1 MHRSIA
7 RFTLLSLF
15 ILASLPSLAQQID
28 IPRVE
33 QMPGMPQPY
42 DMRDWEAVAQGY
54 DSFVFDFSA
63 SGQYQP
69 FIWWNPN
76 PVNYPDHPS
85 FGLDTV
91 VGTPYDYHTEA
102 INAIPAVVG
111 ASLVGIDKSNQ
122 DGNNFVLMC
131 EEYFNNRAEENVY
144 LNGFI
149 AQSGSDWWYET
160 MPNIFFYQLRDLYP
174 GTGEFDYQF
183 ESVADQFTACVQTL
197 GGSTTPWTTP
207 NMNYRAFSFSDMTP
221 LNEGVREP
229 EAAGAIAWILYMAYN
244 ETGNEEYRIAAEQ
257 AMEFLDSRTSN
268 PSYELQLAYGA
279 YIAARMNGELG
290 TDYDLEQLVNWCFEV
305 GSLRNW
311 GVILGNWGGFDVD
324 GLIGEA
330 TGNNDYAFM
339 MNGFQQASTLVP
351 MVRYD
356 DRYARAIGKWVLN
369 LANATRLFYPYS
381 LDGDHQDSEWWSE
394 AHDPN
399 SWIGHESMREE
410 WNGFSPFATGDAS
423 SGGWGAT
430 NLMLY
435 ASSHVGYLGGMLSTT
450 PVEGILLLDLLKTDW
465 YHNDAY
471 PSYLSYNPYDVMQT
485 LTFDV
490 GDSPV
495 DVYDCVSNQML
506 TTGVTGSSTFTIP
519 EDAARL
525 LVLIPSGAS
534 ITHDAHGR
542 MLAND
547 VVVDFITDQGGNR
560 APRIQALATDTNPAL
575 IGAPIDLYCSAE
587 DFEGSELSY
596 EWSSEVGSFTG
607 EGATVVWNAPEV
619 AGEYDVVVDV
629 SDGSGIRSDTL
640 TISVLDNLPPLITS
654 LTADPVAVQMGS
666 EVTVSCVANDP
677 DGDELSYSWTAP
689 TGSFSG
695 EGATVTWTAP
705 NALGSVVLT
714 CTVSDPDGA
723 FDSATVEVTVGSNV
737 GLWYLDGNGN
747 DASGFENHGTVHGA
761 LPAGDNGGNPGLAL
775 AFDGEDD
782 HVRIPVN
789 PSLNFTEAMTINLWF
804 RVNEHPDREAFIISH
819 GSWQN
824 RWKVSIIPEQ
834 KVRWTVKRASAT
846 SDLDSDAAVL
856 ANHWYNL
863 TVTYGD
869 GDMAMYID
877 GELESSTSASGDITT
892 SDIDL
897 TIGQMLPGDNG
908 YNFFGRIN
916 DVRIYNRVLQE
927 EEIVE
932 LASLVDVEETGQVLP
947 EQYALHP
954 VYPNPFN
961 ATARVAFDLPIASEV
976 SLRAYNIEGRL
987 VATLFHG
994 SQPAGT
1000 HNIHWD
1006 ARLLGS
1012 GVYFLRMEAANYNS
1026 VRKVV
1031 LVK

>member
-1 MHRSIA
+1 MHA
-7 RFTLLSLF
+7 RTVRFALTALML
-15 ILASLPSLAQQID
+15 LASLPLYAQQID

-33 QMPGMPQPY
+33 QMPDMPQPY

-54 DSFVFDFSA
+54 DTFVFNYSA
-63 SGQYQP
+63 TGQYLP
-69 FIWWNPN
+69 LIWNNPN
-76 PVNYPDHPS
+76 PVNYPGHPS

-111 ASLVGIDKSNQ
+111 ATLAGVDKSNQ
-122 DGNNFVLMC
+122 DGNNYALMC
-131 EEYFNNRAEENVY
+131 EEYFNNREEENVY

-149 AQSGSDWWYET
+149 AQSGSDWWYDT
-160 MPNIFFYQLRDLYP
+160 MPNVFFYQLRDLYP
-174 GTGEFDYQF
+174 GTGDFNYQF
-183 ESVADQFTACVQTL
+183 ESVADQFAACVTAL
-197 GGSTTPWTTP
+197 GGSTTPWSQA

-221 LNEGVREP
+221 LAEGVREP
-229 EAAGAIAWILYMAYN
+229 EAAGAIGWILYMAYN
-244 ETGNEEYRIAAEQ
+244 ETGNEEYRIVAEQ

-268 PSYELQLAYGA
+268 PSYELQLPYGA

-290 TDYDLEQLVNWCFEV
+290 THYDLEQIVNWCFDV

-330 TGNNDYAFM
+330 TGNSDYAFM
-339 MNGFQQASTLVP
+339 MNGFQQASVLVP

-394 AHDPN
+394 EHDPN
-399 SWIGHESMREE
+399 SFIGHESMREE
-410 WNGFSPFATGDAS
+410 WSGFSPFATGDAS

-435 ASSHVGYLGGMLSTT
+435 ASSHVGYLGGMLETT
-450 PVEGILLLDLLKTDW
+450 DVEGILLLDMLKTDW

-471 PSYLSYNPYDVMQT
+471 PSYLSYNPHDSERTIT
-485 LTFDV
+485 LDV
-490 GDSPV
+490 GEGAV
-495 DVYDCVSNQML
+495 DVYDAVTNMTLVSSA
-506 TTGVTGSSTFTIP
+506 TGETEIALP
-519 EDAARL
+519 ADEARL

-534 ITHDAHGR
+534 INHDSHGR
-542 MLAND
+542 MIANGA
-547 VVVDFITDQGGNR
+547 VVDFITENGGNH
-560 APRIQALATDTNPAL
+560 APRFKAFAANPNPAL
-575 IGAPIDLYCSAE
+575 IGSPVDLYCAV
-587 DFEGSELSY
+587 DNFEGSDLSY
-596 EWSSEVGSFTG
+596 DWSSEAGSFTG
-607 EGATVVWNAPEV
+607 EGANVVWNAPEV
-619 AGEYDVVVDV
+619 AGDYEIMVDV
-629 SDGSGIRSDTL
+629 SDGSDTRSDTL
-640 TISVLDNLPPLITS
+640 TVAVLDNLPPVITS
-654 LTADPVAVQMGS
+654 LTVDPVAVQRGG
-666 EVTVSCVANDP
+666 EATVACVASDP
-677 DGDELSYSWTAP
+677 DGDDLTYSWSSP
-689 TGSFSG
+689 SGSFSG
-695 EGATVTWTAP
+695 EGSSVTWTAP
-705 NALGSVVLT
+705 DVLGAVTLT

-723 FDSATVEVTVGSNV
+723 FDSETVEVTVGSNV

-747 DASGFENHGTVHGA
+747 DASGFDNHGTVHGA
-761 LPAGDNGGNPGLAL
+761 LPAGDNNGNPGLSL
-775 AFDGEDD
+775 EFDGEDD

-789 PSLNFTEAMTINLWF
+789 ASLNFTEAMTINLWF

-824 RWKVSIIPEQ
+824 RWKVSIIPDH

-846 SDLDSDAAVL
+846 SDLDSDGTIL

-863 TVTYGD
+863 TVTYGE
-869 GDMAMYID
+869 GQMKIYLD
-877 GELESSTSASGDITT
+877 GELESSTNATGALLT

-908 YNFFGRIN
+908 YNFVGRIN
-916 DVRIYNRVLQE
+916 DVRIYNRVLSD
-927 EEIVE
+927 EEIADLSE
-932 LASLVDVEETGQVLP
+932 LVSVDDEGLALP
-947 EQYALHP
+947 DRYALHP

-961 ATARVAFDLPIASEV
+961 ATARVAFDLPQAAEV

-987 VATLFHG
+987 VATLLHG
-994 SQPAGT
+994 TQQAGQ
-1000 HNIHWD
+1000 HNVHWD
-1006 ARLLGS
+1006 ASSLSS
-1012 GVYFLRMEAANYNS
+1012 GVYFLRMETAGYNA